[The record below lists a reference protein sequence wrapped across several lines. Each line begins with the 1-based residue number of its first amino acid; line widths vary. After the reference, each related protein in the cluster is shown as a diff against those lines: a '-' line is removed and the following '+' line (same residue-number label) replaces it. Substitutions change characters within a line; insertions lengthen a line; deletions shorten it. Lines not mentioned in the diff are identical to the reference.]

1 MERGKEME
9 LKTQLKTAELLMQLL
24 KGEEKEIH
32 VLKGREEKQ
41 LQGKKEKNVL
51 FERTNPENVGVSSK
65 QLLYF
70 LKDMTENIEASL
82 HEIMV
87 LVDGKVILETA
98 FSPYRKE
105 DWHISHSLCKSVTNL
120 AIGLLFTDGKIKL
133 DEKITSIF
141 SEKKIAF
148 RGKMKRIT
156 VEHLLTMSSGI
167 AFNEASSLFEEDW
180 VKGCLSSGVLFEPGT
195 KFFYNSLNSYL
206 LSAIVVEKTG
216 KGLVDYLEEKLFQK
230 MGIINVFW
238 EKCPKGIEKGGWGL
252 SLTTEDVAKIGTL
265 YLQKGMWNG
274 EQLIAKNYMEWSV
287 QKQIETPKSIS
298 EYGYGYQVWMTSV
311 KGGYQLNGMFGQN
324 VFLFPDTKA
333 IVITLAGSSNFF
345 PKSYLFDIVIHYFGK
360 KRVFLSKEQKEE
372 TFFEQKSQ
380 YYQQRLKQ
388 YEQKCFY
395 RHKPIFLEEFYEE
408 PDWEEERK
416 EAQSNKSEEVL
427 KKNKEYRWKE
437 AVDRIFHKRKK
448 EKQKEKALK
457 IMKDI
462 SLKTQEEKEEKTKQS
477 IENMEKI
484 EKILGKKYKTIQAI
498 GGILPLFLQVMH
510 GTYSKGITQF
520 ELQRRNGEE
529 KEIILIV
536 EEDEKRQEICIGF
549 SKPCYGIYEIEEE
562 QYVIGVFGTWCNNE
576 DELLVLKVTIC
587 FIETSHTRVLYFY
600 FSDEIQR
607 GEFFSDKE
615 KKGEESQQYLDNYDK
630 IQKGGILRCREEPEL
645 EKLLDQITLFQE
657 GEQKDK
663 ALMIANTIRD
673 LDYANYRL
681 KKIMEPKTEFFMIS
695 EKEGHVE
702 KFTKIIS

>member
-1 MERGKEME
+1 ME
-9 LKTQLKTAELLMQLL
+9 LKTQLKTAELLMKLL

-41 LQGKKEKNVL
+41 LQGKKKKNVL

-65 QLLYF
+65 ELLYF

-265 YLQKGMWNG
+265 Y
-274 EQLIAKNYMEWSV
+274 
-287 QKQIETPKSIS
+287 
-298 EYGYGYQVWMTSV
+298 
-311 KGGYQLNGMFGQN
+311 
-324 VFLFPDTKA
+324 
-333 IVITLAGSSNFF
+333 
-345 PKSYLFDIVIHYFGK
+345 
-360 KRVFLSKEQKEE
+360 
-372 TFFEQKSQ
+372 
-380 YYQQRLKQ
+380 
-388 YEQKCFY
+388 
-395 RHKPIFLEEFYEE
+395 
-408 PDWEEERK
+408 
-416 EAQSNKSEEVL
+416 
-427 KKNKEYRWKE
+427 
-437 AVDRIFHKRKK
+437 
-448 EKQKEKALK
+448 
-457 IMKDI
+457 
-462 SLKTQEEKEEKTKQS
+462 
-477 IENMEKI
+477 
-484 EKILGKKYKTIQAI
+484 
-498 GGILPLFLQVMH
+498 
-510 GTYSKGITQF
+510 
-520 ELQRRNGEE
+520 
-529 KEIILIV
+529 
-536 EEDEKRQEICIGF
+536 
-549 SKPCYGIYEIEEE
+549 
-562 QYVIGVFGTWCNNE
+562 
-576 DELLVLKVTIC
+576 
-587 FIETSHTRVLYFY
+587 
-600 FSDEIQR
+600 
-607 GEFFSDKE
+607 
-615 KKGEESQQYLDNYDK
+615 
-630 IQKGGILRCREEPEL
+630 
-645 EKLLDQITLFQE
+645 
-657 GEQKDK
+657 
-663 ALMIANTIRD
+663 
-673 LDYANYRL
+673 
-681 KKIMEPKTEFFMIS
+681 
-695 EKEGHVE
+695 
-702 KFTKIIS
+702 

>member
-1 MERGKEME
+1 ME
-9 LKTQLKTAELLMQLL
+9 LKTQLKTVELLMKLL

-41 LQGKKEKNVL
+41 LQGKKKKNVL

-65 QLLYF
+65 ELLYF
-70 LKDMTENIEASL
+70 LKDMSENIEAGL

-105 DWHISHSLCKSVTNL
+105 DWHISHSLCKSITNL
-120 AIGLLFTDGKIKL
+120 AIGLLFTEGQIKL
-133 DEKITSIF
+133 DEKIASIF
-141 SEKKIAF
+141 SERKIVF
-148 RGKMKRIT
+148 RGKMKRVT

-230 MGIINVFW
+230 MEIVNVFW

-252 SLTTEDVAKIGTL
+252 SLTTEDVAKIGAL
-265 YLQKGMWNG
+265 YLQKGLWNG
-274 EQLIAKNYMEWSV
+274 EQLIAKSYMERSV

-298 EYGYGYQVWMTSV
+298 EYGYGYQVWMTSAKV
-311 KGGYQLNGMFGQN
+311 GYQFNGMFGQN
-324 VFLFPDTKA
+324 VFLFPDTKS
-333 IVITLAGSSNFF
+333 IVITMAGSPNFF
-345 PKSYLFDIVIHYFGK
+345 PKSYLFDIVMHYFGE

-372 TFFEQKSQ
+372 TFFEQRSQ
-380 YYQQRLKQ
+380 YYQQCLEQ
-388 YEQKCFY
+388 YKQKCFY
-395 RHKPIFLEEFYEE
+395 RYKPTFLEQFYEE
-408 PDWEEERK
+408 PSWEERK
-416 EAQSNKSEEVL
+416 EVGLKKSEENL
-427 KKNKEYRWKE
+427 KGRKEYRWKE
-437 AVDRIFHKRKK
+437 TIDRIFHKRKK
-448 EKQKEKALK
+448 EKQKEEISEVVGNVSMK
-457 IMKDI
+457 I
-462 SLKTQEEKEEKTKQS
+462 QEEKEEQTKEFM
-477 IENMEKI
+477 ENIEKI
-484 EKILGKKYKTIQAI
+484 EGVLGKKYKTAQAI

-520 ELQRRNGEE
+520 ELQRKSGEE
-529 KEIILIV
+529 EFILTV
-536 EEDEKRQEICIGF
+536 EEDEKRQEISIGF

-562 QYVIGVFGTWCNNE
+562 QYAIGVFGAWCNNE

-600 FSDEIQR
+600 FADEIQQ
-607 GEFFSDKE
+607 GDFFSDEE
-615 KKGEESQQYLDNYDK
+615 KRGEEV
-630 IQKGGILRCREEPEL
+630 QKYFYNKAQKRGILRCREEPEL
-645 EKLLDQITLFQE
+645 EKLLEQITLFQV

-673 LDYANYRL
+673 LDYTNYRL
-681 KKIMEPKTEFFMIS
+681 KKIMEPKTEFFMIP
-695 EKEGHVE
+695 EKEGHGE
-702 KFTKIIS
+702 KLVKNIL

>member
-9 LKTQLKTAELLMQLL
+9 LKTQLKTAELLMKLL

-32 VLKGREEKQ
+32 VLKGREEKR
-41 LQGKKEKNVL
+41 LQSKKEKNVL
-51 FERTNPENVGVSSK
+51 FERANPENVGVSSK
-65 QLLYF
+65 ELLYF
-70 LKDMTENIEASL
+70 LKDMAENIEASL
-82 HEIMV
+82 HEIMI
-87 LVDGKVILETA
+87 LVNGKVILETA

-120 AIGLLFTDGKIKL
+120 AIGLLFTDGQIKL
-133 DEKITSIF
+133 DEKVTSIF
-141 SEKKIAF
+141 SGKKIAF
-148 RGKMKRIT
+148 RGKMKRVT

-230 MGIINVFW
+230 MEIVNVFW

-252 SLTTEDVAKIGTL
+252 SLTTEDVAKIGAL
-265 YLQKGMWNG
+265 YLQKGLWNG
-274 EQLIAKNYMEWSV
+274 EQLIAKSYMERSV

-311 KGGYQLNGMFGQN
+311 KGGYQFNGMFGQN
-324 VFLFPDTKA
+324 VFLFPDTKS
-333 IVITLAGSSNFF
+333 IVITMAGSPNFF
-345 PKSYLFDIVIHYFGK
+345 PKSYLFDIVMHYFGE
-360 KRVFLSKEQKEE
+360 KRVFLSEEQKEE
-372 TFFEQKSQ
+372 TFFEPRSQ
-380 YYQQRLKQ
+380 YYQQCLKQ
-388 YEQKCFY
+388 YKEKCFY
-395 RHKPIFLEEFYEE
+395 RYKPIFLEQFYEE
-408 PDWEEERK
+408 PNWEERK
-416 EAQSNKSEEVL
+416 EVQSNKSEE
-427 KKNKEYRWKE
+427 NGKEIREYGWKE
-437 AVDRIFHKRKK
+437 TIDRIFHKRKK
-448 EKQKEKALK
+448 EKQKERISETVENISMK
-457 IMKDI
+457 I
-462 SLKTQEEKEEKTKQS
+462 QERKEEQIKKS
-477 IENMEKI
+477 IENMGKI
-484 EKILGKKYKTIQAI
+484 EDILGKKYKTAQAI

-536 EEDEKRQEICIGF
+536 EEDQKRQEICIGF

-562 QYVIGVFGTWCNNE
+562 QYEIGVFGTWCNNE

-600 FSDEIQR
+600 FSDEIQQ
-607 GEFFSDKE
+607 GDFFSDKE
-615 KKGEESQQYLDNYDK
+615 KKREEVQKCFYDK
-630 IQKGGILRCREEPEL
+630 VQKRGVLRCREEPEL
-645 EKLLDQITLFQE
+645 EKLLEQITLFQV

-673 LDYANYRL
+673 LDYTNYCL
-681 KKIMEPKTEFFMIS
+681 KKIMEPKTEFFMIHKKEDD
-695 EKEGHVE
+695 EKTAA
-702 KFTKIIS
+702 KNI

>member
-1 MERGKEME
+1 ME
-9 LKTQLKTAELLMQLL
+9 LKTQLKTAELLMKLL

-41 LQGKKEKNVL
+41 LQGKKKKNVL

-65 QLLYF
+65 ELLYF
-70 LKDMTENIEASL
+70 LKDMAENIEAGL

-87 LVDGKVILETA
+87 LVDGKVVLETA

-105 DWHISHSLCKSVTNL
+105 DWHISHSLCKSITNL
-120 AIGLLFTDGKIKL
+120 AIGLLFTEGQIKL
-133 DEKITSIF
+133 DEKIASIF
-141 SEKKIAF
+141 GERKIVF
-148 RGKMKRIT
+148 RGKMKRVT

-230 MGIINVFW
+230 MDIVNVFW

-252 SLTTEDVAKIGTL
+252 SLTTEDVAKIGYF

-274 EQLIAKNYMEWSV
+274 EQLIAKSYMERSV

-345 PKSYLFDIVIHYFGK
+345 PKSYLFDIVMHYFGE
-360 KRVFLSKEQKEE
+360 KRVFLSNEQKEE
-372 TFFEQKSQ
+372 TFFKQRSQ
-380 YYQQRLKQ
+380 YYQQCLEQ
-388 YEQKCFY
+388 YKQKCFY
-395 RHKPIFLEEFYEE
+395 RYKPTFLEQFYEE
-408 PDWEEERK
+408 PNWEERK
-416 EAQSNKSEEVL
+416 EVDLNKGEENL
-427 KKNKEYRWKE
+427 KERKEYRWKE
-437 AVDRIFHKRKK
+437 TIDRIFHKRKK
-448 EKQKEKALK
+448 EKQKEEISEVVENVSMK
-457 IMKDI
+457 I
-462 SLKTQEEKEEKTKQS
+462 QEEKEEQTKEFM
-477 IENMEKI
+477 ENIEKI
-484 EKILGKKYKTIQAI
+484 ENILGKKYKTAQAI

-520 ELQRRNGEE
+520 ELQRKSGEE
-529 KEIILIV
+529 KEFILIV
-536 EEDEKRQEICIGF
+536 EEDEKRQEIGIGF

-562 QYVIGVFGTWCNNE
+562 QYAIGVFGTWCNNE

-600 FSDEIQR
+600 FADEIQQ
-607 GEFFSDKE
+607 GDFFSDEE
-615 KKGEESQQYLDNYDK
+615 KQGEEVQRYLYNK
-630 IQKGGILRCREEPEL
+630 TQKRGILRCREEPEL

-681 KKIMEPKTEFFMIS
+681 KKIMEPKTEFFMIP
-695 EKEGHVE
+695 EKEGYAE